1 MSEEGERE
9 KEGSS
14 GMNRTPEME
23 YEQPMRSPHRSG
35 VSASTHQ
42 PRSPDRVT
50 PSPPLP
56 FLRLPH
62 EAIPLSHPLITTRKS
77 VPMAS
82 RHRIGDRKMSLREPL
97 PTHTP
102 PTSRSSAV
110 LKKVRLWTVD
120 DVAIWLEGHHMSEYT
135 ADFRKN
141 LIDGEV
147 LLEMDGRDLTTLH
160 VRDHHVTPMLNA
172 IEMLKGHIVGESD
185 MSQWSIVD
193 VSRWLL
199 AVGMEEYVTLFR
211 EELLDGETLQD
222 MTKEDFILLSVKE
235 SDAEVLME
243 KIKKATHKHSP
254 LSPAPMADLP
264 SPHLPSSC
272 SQPLYREKQQAGG
285 VVAGAAL
292 APPRV
297 KVSFKKDIR
306 VVVLSPNETMESFM
320 KKIHKEFGKGKVV
333 EFCRSTNTT
342 PSLLLDEDD
351 FEDVFSLAQQK
362 QQKGKTLRLTV
373 RRGKERDG

>member
-1 MSEEGERE
+1 
-9 KEGSS
+9 
-14 GMNRTPEME
+14 
-23 YEQPMRSPHRSG
+23 
-35 VSASTHQ
+35 
-42 PRSPDRVT
+42 
-50 PSPPLP
+50 
-56 FLRLPH
+56 
-62 EAIPLSHPLITTRKS
+62 
-77 VPMAS
+77 
-82 RHRIGDRKMSLREPL
+82 
-97 PTHTP
+97 
-102 PTSRSSAV
+102 
-110 LKKVRLWTVD
+110 
-120 DVAIWLEGHHMSEYT
+120 MSEYI

-160 VRDHHVTPMLNA
+160 VRDLHIVPMLNA

-199 AVGMEEYVTLFR
+199 TIGMEEYVTLFR

-222 MTKEDFILLSVKE
+222 MTKEDFIHLSVKE
-235 SDAEVLME
+235 NDAEVLLE

-254 LSPAPMADLP
+254 LSPQPMMDLP

-272 SQPLYREKQQAGG
+272 SQPLHRERQQTGG
-285 VVAGAAL
+285 VMAGAGAL

-306 VVVLSPNETMESFM
+306 VLVLSPNETMESFM
-320 KKIHKEFGKGKVV
+320 RKIQKEFGKGKVV
-333 EFCRSTNTT
+333 EFCRTADST

-362 QQKGKTLRLTV
+362 QQKGKTLRLIV
-373 RRGKERDG
+373 RRGKERDM